1 MTSEGRGTSRN
12 KHTCATCEGPC
23 QRCLDFAREQAG
35 RVVSHYTIYTITVQA
50 FDMTDD
56 QIDALFDR
64 VADAAHALDEQ
75 VTVGGGRL
83 TPPASSPSS

>member
-1 MTSEGRGTSRN
+1 MTREDCCASCAHPGLTCDFEGRVASN
-12 KHTCATCEGPC
+12 
-23 QRCLDFAREQAG
+23 
-35 RVVSHYTIYTITVQA
+35 YTITVQA

-83 TPPASSPSS
+83 TPPASSLSPTDKTKD